1 MSAKVRLILWFTLMI
16 LLLSAMVLVFIL
28 VINAHTIVDDP
39 AGRLVDIVLD
49 NADDVEFDNGRFDW
63 DDLKPYRRG
72 VYCDFYDVDGKLRL
86 SAKKEGMEVDLPFE
100 ENIMRTVDI
109 AGEAYYVYDTYVDMS
124 ITGLWIRGM
133 VSTSDRSG
141 LMHTILILTV
151 TILPAILVLSV
162 GGGCLIAW
170 DTFRPLEKILSAADS
185 ISDGEDLSARVGLRR
200 GPKEMRRLSQAFDRM
215 FTRLERS
222 FHAERQFAS
231 DASHEL
237 RTPITV
243 ILAECDRARRKD
255 KTAEEFLA
263 SIDVIDTQ
271 ARRMS
276 QLVQQ
281 LLGLTRMQHGTDR
294 YPMKKADLS
303 AFTQAAVEEFLPAED
318 RGITLKTDI
327 QPGVEAAFNPGLMS
341 RVIQNLL
348 ENAYKYGKENGHIR
362 LSLKTEAGKAVLRV
376 EDDGIGI
383 APGNL
388 DKVWQRFWQADAAR
402 GDDGSSGLGL
412 AMVREIA
419 QFHGGSAAVDS
430 RLGEGS
436 TFTVIL

>member
-28 VINAHTIVDDP
+28 VINAHTITDDP

-49 NADDVEFDNGRFDW
+49 NADDVEFDNGRFEW
-63 DDLKPYRRG
+63 DDLHPYRRG
-72 VYCDFYDVDGKLRL
+72 VYCDFYDSEGKLRL
-86 SAKKEGMEVDLPFE
+86 SARREGMEVELPFE
-100 ENIMRTVDI
+100 PNVVRSVDI
-109 AGEAYYVYDTYVDMS
+109 DGKEYYVYDAYVDMS

-133 VSTSDRSG
+133 VSATDRSG
-141 LMHTILILTV
+141 LMHTILVLTV
-151 TILPAILVLSV
+151 TILPAILVVSV
-162 GGGCLIAW
+162 GGGWLIAW
-170 DTFRPLEKILSAADS
+170 DTFRPMEKILSAADS

-200 GPKEMRRLSQAFDRM
+200 GPREMRRLSQAFDRM
-215 FTRLERS
+215 FTRLERA

-255 KTAEEFLA
+255 KTAEDFLA
-263 SIDVIDTQ
+263 SIDVIDGQ

-276 QLVQQ
+276 ELVQQ

-303 AFTQAAVEEFLPAED
+303 AFTEAAVGEFIPAES
-318 RGITLKTDI
+318 RGITLETAI
-327 QPGVEAAFNPGLMS
+327 EPGVTTTFNPTLIS

-348 ENAYKYGKENGHIR
+348 QNAYKYGKENGHIR
-362 LSLKTEAGKAVLRV
+362 LSLQQESGRVVLRV

-383 APGNL
+383 ASEDL
-388 DKVWQRFWQADAAR
+388 DKVWQRFWQADTSR

-419 QFHGGSAAVDS
+419 QFHGGSAQVES
-430 RLGEGS
+430 CLGEGS
-436 TFTVIL
+436 VFTVIL